1 MEDRTY
7 LSIAYLGMIF
17 GLAIWTWTVVSE
29 AEAWSEDFDAME
41 NSLKINSAD
50 ADSVAEHTAI
60 HNGINHEQHLTST
73 SCDRWCIFVRIR
85 RRFLFGMWLSSTAFR
100 GIGCVSLV

>member
-17 GLAIWTWTVVSE
+17 GLAIWTWTVVSRNRSME
-29 AEAWSEDFDAME
+29 RRLDAME

-60 HNGINHEQHLTST
+60 HNE
-73 SCDRWCIFVRIR
+73 
-85 RRFLFGMWLSSTAFR
+85 
-100 GIGCVSLV
+100 